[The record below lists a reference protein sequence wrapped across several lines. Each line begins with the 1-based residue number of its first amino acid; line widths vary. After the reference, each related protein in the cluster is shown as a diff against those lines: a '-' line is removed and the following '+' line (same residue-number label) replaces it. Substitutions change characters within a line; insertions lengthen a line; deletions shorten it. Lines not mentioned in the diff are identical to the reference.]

1 MLIVS
6 LLVVTMALILFIIKI
21 HIPIFTIFLVIA
33 LEPFL
38 VTDGL

>member
-6 LLVVTMALILFIIKI
+6 LLVTMMAIILFIIK
-21 HIPIFTIFLVIA
+21 IPIFTIFLVIA

-38 VTDGL
+38 VTNGL

>member
-6 LLVVTMALILFIIKI
+6 LLVMMMAIILFIIKI
-21 HIPIFTIFLVIA
+21 PFTIFLVIA

-38 VTDGL
+38 VTNGL